1 MNKFA
6 KEYMASKR
14 DGRNP
19 YGSRGG
25 YVRDSRRG
33 DRNMGDGRRDYAG
46 GDYDRDYADYGDESY
61 GDSRR
66 YDRAGGD
73 GVDSARGDMR
83 GRGYRM
89 GGDFYYDRGDSDYM
103 PHYGEYPR
111 DRDYRYYAGGDG
123 QGKTKLKKSDIM
135 KWKTQMQ
142 NADGSMGEHFDMHE
156 VRQAAEKVGVKYE
169 GYDEKEF
176 CLAMNMLYSDFCEA
190 SRSFI
195 SKENEGAFYA
205 KMAKAFLEDEDAPEG
220 SEKLALYYYCIVDS
234 DD

>member
-1 MNKFA
+1 MNDFA
-6 KEYMASKR
+6 RNRMAGR
-14 DGRNP
+14 DGRGR
-19 YGSRGG
+19 YVMRGS
-25 YVRDSRRG
+25 YPDSRRG
-33 DRNMGDGRRDYAG
+33 GRRDRNMGDGRE
-46 GDYDRDYADYGDESY
+46 DYADYRMDRRRDYGDEDY
-61 GDSRR
+61 ADSRRYDR

-73 GVDSARGDMR
+73 SVDSARGDM
-83 GRGYRM
+83 G
-89 GGDFYYDRGDSDYM
+89 YYDRGESDYM
-103 PHYGEYPR
+103 PHYGEFHHDRGY
-111 DRDYRYYAGGDG
+111 RDYRGDYGGGDYG
-123 QGKTKLKKSDIM
+123 SGKTKLKKSDMM

-142 NADGSMGEHFDMHE
+142 NADGSMGEHFDMHQ